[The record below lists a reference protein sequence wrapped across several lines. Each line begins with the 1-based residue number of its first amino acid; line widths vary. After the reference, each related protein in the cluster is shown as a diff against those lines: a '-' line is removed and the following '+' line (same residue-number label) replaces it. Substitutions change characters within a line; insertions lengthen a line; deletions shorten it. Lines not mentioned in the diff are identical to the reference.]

1 MSEAWNKMKKA
12 KEDDYFDKQNR
23 EALLKLA
30 EAKKNEAQK
39 AKEGQAALKNDKE
52 KKVANE

>member
-12 KEDDYFDKQNR
+12 KEDDYFEKQNR

-30 EAKKNEAQK
+30 QNKKVVNKPTPPE
-39 AKEGQAALKNDKE
+39 E
-52 KKVANE
+52 KKKVNE